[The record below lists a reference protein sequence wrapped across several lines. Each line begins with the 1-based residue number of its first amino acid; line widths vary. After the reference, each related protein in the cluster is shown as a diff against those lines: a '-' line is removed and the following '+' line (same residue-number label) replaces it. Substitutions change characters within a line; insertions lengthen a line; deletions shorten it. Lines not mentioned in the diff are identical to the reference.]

1 MFIKNI
7 ITILPL
13 LPANIGFVKRF
24 SNSELH
30 IFLFLYAD
38 FSLFY
43 ILYHKKG
50 LPVMDNP
57 FELIYVLRLP
67 PAWVTHLG
75 ILKIEVCKL
84 KLALS

>member
-24 SNSELH
+24 SNSEMQ

-38 FSLFY
+38 FSVFY
-43 ILYHKKG
+43 TRMHKKG
-50 LPVMDNP
+50 LPVTDNP
-57 FELIYVLRLP
+57 FDSIGFNLYFE
-67 PAWVTHLG
+67 WNS
-75 ILKIEVCKL
+75 IL
-84 KLALS
+84 

>member
-50 LPVMDNP
+50 LPELDNP
-57 FELIYVLRLP
+57 VIVSVSNFYFE
-67 PAWVTHLG
+67 WNS
-75 ILKIEVCKL
+75 IL
-84 KLALS
+84 

>member
-57 FELIYVLRLP
+57 VEFQLKAGMI
-67 PAWVTHLG
+67 
-75 ILKIEVCKL
+75 ILSGTRSCRNGDRYL
-84 KLALS
+84 

>member
-30 IFLFLYAD
+30 IFLFLYAY

-43 ILYHKKG
+43 IRMHKTG
-50 LPVMDNP
+50 LPVTDNP
-57 FELIYVLRLP
+57 V
-67 PAWVTHLG
+67 G
-75 ILKIEVCKL
+75 INFRLKITTSVGHPP
-84 KLALS
+84 

>member
-43 ILYHKKG
+43 ILYHKKRVARDG
-50 LPVMDNP
+50 QPCNSIGFKPL
-57 FELIYVLRLP
+57 F
-67 PAWVTHLG
+67 
-75 ILKIEVCKL
+75 
-84 KLALS
+84 